1 MLYELEKSF
10 DDRVKELP
18 EYKELVSNLEKLLS
32 ELKEKEEELTRKKKE
47 QEALLEKNNDKVKVL
62 SREEM

>member
-10 DDRVKELP
+10 DDRVKELS
-18 EYKELVSNLEKLLS
+18 EYKELVSNLQKLLA

-47 QEALLEKNNDKVKVL
+47 QEVLLEKNNDKVKVL